1 MKQSFVKKSAN
12 AFFENKR
19 ATVLCE
25 IKNIG
30 NEVIEKG
37 TQVIII
43 GKNSRHKEWLDV
55 KQGSIIINGV
65 NPENLELIKEN
76 NYSWPIEIDTLDLRE
91 HVFNFKKQ

>member
-30 NEVIEKG
+30 NEVIETG

-55 KQGSIIINGV
+55 KQGSIVINGV
-65 NPENLELIKEN
+65 DPEKLELVKEN
-76 NYSWPIEIDTLDLRE
+76 NYSWPIENDTLDLRE
-91 HVFNFKKQ
+91 HEFNFNK

>member
-43 GKNSRHKEWLDV
+43 GKNTRHKEWLDV
-55 KQGSIIINGV
+55 KQGSIIIIGV
-65 NPENLELIKEN
+65 DPEKLELVKEN
-76 NYSWPIEIDTLDLRE
+76 AYSWPIENDTLNLRE
-91 HVFNFKKQ
+91 HEFKFNK

>member
-43 GKNSRHKEWLDV
+43 GKNTRHKEWLDV
-55 KQGSIIINGV
+55 KQGSIIIIGV
-65 NPENLELIKEN
+65 DPEKLELVKEN
-76 NYSWPIEIDTLDLRE
+76 AYSWPIENDTLNLRE
-91 HVFNFKKQ
+91 QEFKFNK